1 MPIEEPVS
9 RVDDFTNYYEKCIV
23 KMVGENSAQSKA
35 LEQIKKVF
43 EDLEISSEQK
53 GQALTELL
61 VQMAI
66 QFNKD
71 ATGAALDLIRMEP
84 EFELKTAQR
93 DFTTRQIQG
102 YDDNLLLKIVEEQG
116 GLASFAVNAGSDSA
130 QNTINDLKTKMAAV
144 ESRVKSLN
152 GSSTCPTLTPITPIP
167 TNLVPGA
174 ITSNSIT
181 ISWNPVV
188 NATSYLVYKDGLLTA
203 TSGSLSFV
211 DKDLDAET
219 KYAYTVKASI
229 NGILSDHTNALV
241 VATTIA

>member
-1 MPIEEPVS
+1 MEIIEPVS
-9 RVDDFTNYYEKCIV
+9 RINDFTNYYEQCIV

-35 LEQIKKVF
+35 LDQIKNIF
-43 EDLEISSEQK
+43 EELEISSEQK
-53 GQALTELL
+53 GQALTELA
-61 VQMAI
+61 VQMAV

-84 EFELKTAQR
+84 EFELKSAQR
-93 DFTTRQIQG
+93 DFTVRQIQG

-130 QNTINDLKTKMAAV
+130 QTTINDLKTKMTAV
-144 ESRVKSLN
+144 ESRVQPLDG
-152 GSSTCPTLTPITPIP
+152 GSSCPVQTQVTPIP
-167 TNLVPGA
+167 TSLVP
-174 ITSNSIT
+174 ITITNNSIT

-188 NATSYLVYKDGLLTA
+188 NATSYLVYKDGLLAA

-211 DKDLDAET
+211 DTDLDAET

-229 NGILSDHTNALV
+229 DGVLSDHTNALV
-241 VATTIA
+241 IKTSV

>member
-1 MPIEEPVS
+1 MEITEPIS
-9 RVDDFTNYYEKCIV
+9 RIDDFTNYYEKCII

-43 EDLEISSEQK
+43 DELEISSEQK
-53 GQALTELL
+53 GQALTELS
-61 VQMAI
+61 VQMAV

-71 ATGAALDLIRMEP
+71 ATGAALELIRMEP
-84 EFELKTAQR
+84 EFELKSAQR
-93 DFTTRQIQG
+93 DFTIRQIQG

-130 QNTINDLKTKMAAV
+130 QTTINDLKAKMTAV
-144 ESRVKSLN
+144 ESRIKPLD
-152 GSSTCPTLTPITPIP
+152 GSSSCPTPTPVTPIP
-167 TNLVPGA
+167 TNLVPA
-174 ITSNSIT
+174 EITSNRII

-188 NATSYLVYKDGLLTA
+188 NATSYLVYKDGLLAA

-211 DKDLDAET
+211 DGDLDSET

-229 NGILSDHTNALV
+229 NGVLSDHTNALV
-241 VATTIA
+241 VTTTIE